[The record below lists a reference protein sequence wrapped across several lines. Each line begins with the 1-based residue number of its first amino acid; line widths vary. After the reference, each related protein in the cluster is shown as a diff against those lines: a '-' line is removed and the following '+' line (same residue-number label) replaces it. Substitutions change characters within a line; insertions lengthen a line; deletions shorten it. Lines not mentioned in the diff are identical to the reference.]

1 MFLVHALEH
10 DGHGYRAEE
19 DQHDD
24 TREKLRSDKSY
35 RKAGFR
41 CDQGNLASGHH
52 ADADL
57 EGIIEAESAELGYCT
72 AAYDLR
78 DAGDRYESD

>member
-1 MFLVHALEH
+1 MLLVHALEH
-10 DGHGYRAEE
+10 DGHGYRTEK
-19 DQHDD
+19 DQYDD
-24 TREKLRSDKSY
+24 SCEIVRRDKSY

-52 ADADL
+52 ADTDL
-57 EGIIEAESAELGYCT
+57 EGIIEAESAELGDCA